1 MSSFTRAERRK
12 TFIKLAIT
20 GTSGS
25 GKTYSALRL
34 ARGLV
39 GEKGRI
45 AFIDTENG
53 SATLYDTLTE
63 FDHCEI
69 QPNTS
74 GKFSYKDFIA
84 KVQEAEQMGY
94 DCVIVDSATHL
105 WQGIL
110 ADKENIDLQGNGKG
124 NSFTNWAQPTKD
136 FNATIQKF
144 LQSRIHLISC
154 MRSKTDYVLETNE
167 RGKQAPRKV
176 GLAPMMRDG
185 IEYEFTVVFDVMIN
199 HHATVSK
206 DRTGMFVNED
216 NFLITEETGRKIA
229 TWLASAKETA
239 DCGRQEVAD
248 ASGNVSP
255 STSLAGTG
263 LRNGQDDVASPA
275 ASCNLPSATSTA
287 AHINSMWNGS
297 AEFPPPEYNRD
308 TEIENVKRLVSEGY
322 LSKEDIVDAL
332 KLYGCDRVSNL
343 SEAAF
348 ESFVL
353 GHARL
358 AEKIIDE
365 TTKRNIP
372 RAKLDE
378 FARLDKEH
386 SFFVSSIATKQKIL
400 SLIMEQPVPQQG
412 N

>member
-1 MSSFTRAERRK
+1 MGSFTRAERRK

-53 SATLYDTLTE
+53 SATLYDTLTD

-69 QPNTS
+69 LPNTS
-74 GKFSYKDFIA
+74 GKFGYKDFIA

-94 DCVIVDSATHL
+94 DCVIIDSATHL

-110 ADKENIDLQGNGKG
+110 ADKENLDLQGKG
-124 NSFTNWAQPTKD
+124 SHFTNWARPTKD

-167 RGKQAPRKV
+167 KGKQAPRKV

-229 TWLASAKETA
+229 TWLSSAKESPQTA
-239 DCGRQEVAD
+239 DSSTPPTDCCPPPASVA
-248 ASGNVSP
+248 VSNTNP
-255 STSLAGTG
+255 
-263 LRNGQDDVASPA
+263 
-275 ASCNLPSATSTA
+275 
-287 AHINSMWNGS
+287 MWDGIS
-297 AEFPPPEYNRD
+297 AEFPPPEYDRD
-308 TEIENVKRLVSEGY
+308 AEVENVKRLVNEGY
-322 LSKEDIVDAL
+322 LFKDDLVDAL

-348 ESFVL
+348 ESFVV

-358 AEKIIDE
+358 AEKVIDE

-400 SLIMEQPVPQQG
+400 SLIMEQPIPQQG
-412 N
+412 DQRETAGTQGN